1 MAGDGSIYPRSAGV
15 VRASAVRERGFAV
28 RNLVWVLIILSVVG
42 FVGAVAGALTGRLFL
57 GVQPEGYSRACTNLA
72 LIAIALLLA
81 PEKKG

>member
-1 MAGDGSIYPRSAGV
+1 MAADGSIYPRSAGA
-15 VRASAVRERGFAV
+15 VRASAVREGGFAV

-72 LIAIALLLA
+72 LIAIALLLV